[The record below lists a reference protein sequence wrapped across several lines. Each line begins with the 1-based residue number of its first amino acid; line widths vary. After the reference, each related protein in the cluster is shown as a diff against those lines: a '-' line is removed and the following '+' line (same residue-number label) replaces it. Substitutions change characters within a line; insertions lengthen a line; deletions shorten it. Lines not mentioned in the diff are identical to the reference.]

1 MKTHDDLLD
10 ELQKLKYMILYEV
23 KPLKLNNSKMI
34 ELYTFIFQSC
44 LEDREPNKEKTFAL
58 FEIHDRMVYEFIED
72 CHQIV
77 QHSNIDNI
85 PTLALYQNLFEKF
98 IFFVKN
104 LNIIFQY
111 LNKFFIS
118 RLNLVD
124 LQTKCINIF
133 KSTFLDSMN
142 RNCLEII
149 QVQLESGYELPTEFV
164 NSFCVLLKLYR
175 DNSMDNNLL
184 LDAVKIGITKHYETL
199 QQCFL
204 SIENLIMYYDHHTI
218 KIKQLVDTIKYPCL
232 ENEIHQIFTKSMCK
246 PEFILLFKKHF
257 ETVYQKKDYEKI
269 KFIFTI
275 CPTTLQECV
284 LTTMEKT
291 MNQDFSKLFFPF
303 LVYFYEF
310 LQGIKNIIHHD
321 VFDSVYTVFVKK
333 INNYARQKKEFI
345 KELVQHIVSNQS
357 CYFLLGI
364 LENKEE
370 WVQIYGKSIA
380 QKLIKRE
387 EFDLEESS
395 HSLQMMKKHVHPS
408 LVCRIETLLHDYR
421 QSLCF
426 SRSYIGLI
434 PTNVLVFTEKTFLM
448 NHLHGLD
455 DLTFPPILESSKNHL
470 KDVYKSQFSGRHL
483 RLNVWQ
489 SSMVLN
495 VFFDNGKPY
504 EFEMSLIQYII
515 LEILRDLG
523 GEKVHAS
530 SISQQLKNVDK
541 NILYA
546 VLHSLTFPPGSQVPI
561 LIKTGSKTK
570 IDPEKDE
577 FSFNMEFPNHHYQ
590 NRIHI
595 WKLPNITTKIQH
607 YEQTPD
613 TQFILRSLV
622 MKLLKKEN
630 RVSYQDILQHVNI
643 VSRDILQINTQLE
656 YLVNKEFLEKINNE
670 GCEIYEYIP

>member
-1 MKTHDDLLD
+1 MKTHDDLV
-10 ELQKLKYMILYEV
+10 EEIQKLKYMILQEV
-23 KPLKLNNSKMI
+23 KPLKINNSKMI
-34 ELYTFIFQSC
+34 ELYTYIFQCC
-44 LEDREPNKEKTFAL
+44 LEDRDPNKDKTFAL

-72 CHQIV
+72 CHQI
-77 QHSNIDNI
+77 IKEKDDT

-124 LQTKCINIF
+124 LHTKCINIF

-142 RNCLEII
+142 RNCSEII
-149 QVQLESGYELPTEFV
+149 QLQLESGYELSKDFV
-164 NSFCVLLKLYR
+164 NSFCALLKLYR

-218 KIKQLVDTIKYPCL
+218 KIKQLVVTIKYPCL
-232 ENEIHQIFTKSMCK
+232 ENEIHQIFAKSMCK

-275 CPTTLQECV
+275 SPTTLQECV
-284 LTTMEKT
+284 FTIMEKV
-291 MNQDFSKLFFPF
+291 MNQDLSRIFFT
-303 LVYFYEF
+303 LVVYFYEF
-310 LQGIKNIIHHD
+310 LQGIRNIISNQI
-321 VFDSVYTVFVKK
+321 FDDLYTVFTKK
-333 INNYARQKKEFI
+333 INTYARQKKEFI
-345 KELVQHIVSNQS
+345 KELVQHIINNQS

-370 WVQIYGKSIA
+370 WVQTYGKSIA

-387 EFDLEESS
+387 EFDLKESTQ
-395 HSLQMMKKHVHPS
+395 SLKTMKEYVHPS
-408 LVCRIETLLHDYR
+408 LVFRIETLLHDYR

-426 SRSYIGLI
+426 SRSYVGPI
-434 PTNVLVFTEKTFLM
+434 PTNVLVFTEKTFLT
-448 NHLHGLD
+448 NHLGNLDGL
-455 DLTFPPILESSKNHL
+455 LHHPLLENAKNHL
-470 KDVYKSQFSGRHL
+470 KDAYKSQFSGRHL

-489 SSMVLN
+489 SSVVLN
-495 VFFDNGKPY
+495 VFFDNGTSY

-515 LEILRDLG
+515 VEKLRDLG
-523 GEKVHAS
+523 GAS
-530 SISQQLKNVDK
+530 ASNISLELKNVDK

-561 LIKTGSKTK
+561 LLKTGSKTK
-570 IDPEKDE
+570 IDPEKDM
-577 FSFNMEFPNHHYQ
+577 FSFNGGFSSQIHQ
-590 NRIHI
+590 KRIHS
-595 WKLPNITTKIQH
+595 WKLPNITNTKSPQR
-607 YEQTPD
+607 EQTLD
-613 TQFILRSLV
+613 TPFILRSLI
-622 MKLLKKEN
+622 MKLLKREKRN
-630 RVSYQDILQHVNI
+630 SHHDIVHHVHN
-643 VSRDILQINTQLE
+643 VTRDIPLIHKQLE
-656 YLVNKEFLEKINNE
+656 YLVNQEFLEKISDGE
-670 GCEIYEYIP
+670 GEIYEYIP